1 LLNKV
6 AHNYATA
13 VVHNLLVSHVEEK
26 FFIRSV
32 VVVGG
37 GGGGGEKQ
45 TLELAIVFS
54 QTTYKTVNPLQTTAS
69 P

>member
-32 VVVGG
+32 VVGG
-37 GGGGGEKQ
+37 GGGGGKKQ